1 MQHKNTYVL
10 FKTTLNSP
18 NYTSNCFEPISY
30 SLPQGNPRNY
40 EHIISNPPN
49 TPNTSNIV
57 TPLLH
62 FSPIKSPVFKNLSI
76 SDEKTHNSLEASNVF
91 HKTIANYNL
100 EDEFRSKLNFSNYD
114 NKKTKS
120 GKNRVKFDPVCNKII
135 MIQGLSFYNEN
146 NIKKDVWWTFAE
158 LNTMRSLLT
167 VEVNRTR
174 MANPNWSIQQCIRE
188 ICKK

>member
-10 FKTTLNSP
+10 FKTTLNTP

-30 SLPQGNPRNY
+30 RLPEDNSRVYQ
-40 EHIISNPPN
+40 HIVSKPPN
-49 TPNTSNIV
+49 SLNTSTTNIV
-57 TPLLH
+57 TPLSH
-62 FSPIKSPVFKNLSI
+62 FSPIKSPI
-76 SDEKTHNSLEASNVF
+76 TDEKTHNNLEYSNVF
-91 HKTIANYNL
+91 HKTLANYNL
-100 EDEFRSKLNFSNYD
+100 ENEFRGKLNYSNYD
-114 NKKTKS
+114 TIKTKPT
-120 GKNRVKFDPVCNKII
+120 KNRVKFSPVCNEII

-167 VEVNRTR
+167 AEVNR
-174 MANPNWSIQQCIRE
+174 MKMFNPKWSIQQCIRE